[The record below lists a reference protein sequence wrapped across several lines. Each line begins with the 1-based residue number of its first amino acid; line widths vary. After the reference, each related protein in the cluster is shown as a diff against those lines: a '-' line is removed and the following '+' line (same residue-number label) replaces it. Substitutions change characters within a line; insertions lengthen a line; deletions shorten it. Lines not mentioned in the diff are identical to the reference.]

1 MLNLS
6 VHSSKSSVRYKD
18 MCNVHAS
25 ILAIRSGGI
34 TVWWLATNTGK
45 VSRSDYWW
53 REKLLGL
60 KPDKNFQS
68 LWSWSM
74 ELSAFGMSKKYTTSG
89 LVSLT
94 NLSRFL
100 IATDWLPLRRAKP
113 KGVSNDSA
121 IRLLRKMTRVSKLSS
136 MPCIYCA
143 TKRMSRQ
150 ILRMLC
156 WTFTMKTLSWQITAK
171 TRS

>member
-6 VHSSKSSVRYKD
+6 FHSLKSLVRFRD
-18 MCNVHAS
+18 MCNVHAL
-25 ILAIRSGGI
+25 ILAIRSGGK
-34 TVWWLATNTGK
+34 TAWWPAINTGK
-45 VSRSDYWW
+45 VSQSDYWW

-68 LWSWSM
+68 LWLWLM
-74 ELSAFGMSKKYTTSG
+74 VLSVSGMSKKYTTSG
-89 LVSLT
+89 LVSLI
-94 NLSRFL
+94 NLSRCL
-100 IATDWLPLRRAKP
+100 IATDWLQLRKAKP
-113 KGVSNDSA
+113 KGVSNDSV

-136 MPCIYCA
+136 MPCIYSA
-143 TKRMSRQ
+143 TKRISRQ
-150 ILRMLC
+150 ISRMLC